1 LANLPNEKQNWLIN
15 YLEQLKKDI
24 VEQMETKIKDL
35 VMSQS
40 TVVLNS
46 NEAPAPS
53 SSSSSLLLNKEISN
67 NDTSFILTNLNDGEN
82 FEEKIKK
89 LLQILSEAKLA
100 ERNIK
105 VAFIDEELQLT
116 GALNALFV
124 KDLTMPDGTKTLPG
138 IKFQKKWLIKNTGKL
153 AWSTESFPV
162 RLVCIAG
169 NITAQNEF
177 VNVEKT
183 EQDCST
189 TISVE
194 LTAPL
199 IPGEY
204 FSEWVLV
211 CEQFQFGPRIW
222 ASIEV
227 VSDLN
232 ESNPMLS
239 DTLNFT
245 KSSSLSD
252 DLDDEFVVVPDCFDL
267 NKNWKSNK
275 CNDEALNQTN
285 NDLDLSYSINDSL
298 KQNEFNN
305 NNNNN
310 KEQEQEKESTQE
322 VVLDQE
328 TKTLSSQSSSSS
340 VSQQS
345 TQPIS
350 YIIQPISQPI
360 NIVREV
366 IEKPSTNSDLKSP
379 SSFTT
384 TLNLMKDALA
394 VSNNALSNV
403 QMPAYVNF

>member
-35 VMSQS
+35 VLNQS
-40 TVVLNS
+40 TIVLNS
-46 NEAPAPS
+46 NEAPPAVS
-53 SSSSSLLLNKEISN
+53 SPLIKEISN
-67 NDTSFILTNLNDGEN
+67 NDTSFILTNLSDDDEN

-153 AWSTESFPV
+153 AWNTESFPV

-189 TISVE
+189 TVSVE

-305 NNNNN
+305 NNNN
-310 KEQEQEKESTQE
+310 KEQEQEKESTQEE

-345 TQPIS
+345 TQPFS
-350 YIIQPISQPI
+350 HIIQPISQPI

>member
-1 LANLPNEKQNWLIN
+1 
-15 YLEQLKKDI
+15 
-24 VEQMETKIKDL
+24 
-35 VMSQS
+35 
-40 TVVLNS
+40 
-46 NEAPAPS
+46 
-53 SSSSSLLLNKEISN
+53 
-67 NDTSFILTNLNDGEN
+67 
-82 FEEKIKK
+82 
-89 LLQILSEAKLA
+89 
-100 ERNIK
+100 
-105 VAFIDEELQLT
+105 
-116 GALNALFV
+116 
-124 KDLTMPDGTKTLPG
+124 
-138 IKFQKKWLIKNTGKL
+138 
-153 AWSTESFPV
+153 
-162 RLVCIAG
+162 
-169 NITAQNEF
+169 

-275 CNDEALNQTN
+275 CNDESLNQTN
-285 NDLDLSYSINDSL
+285 NELDLSYSINDSL
-298 KQNEFNN
+298 KQNEFI
-305 NNNNN
+305 NNN
-310 KEQEQEKESTQE
+310 KEQEKESTQE

-328 TKTLSSQSSSSS
+328 TISSQSSS
-340 VSQQS
+340 VSEQS

-350 YIIQPISQPI
+350 HFIQPISQPI

-403 QMPAYVNF
+403 QMPAYVNFNL